1 VRNNQRV
8 IDRLRVARGAALRLL
23 GACALLLAPAVLLLG
38 PRGNA
43 LSSNWLRAGI
53 LLLCGVL
60 GGLLLPLRRPQW
72 LVRSSLGLMI
82 AAAIIYLLQ
91 PFTAITSYPFSLS
104 WSEGNRFWASSLYFR
119 REYYQVV
126 GQWGLPG
133 YLSPGFHGLYGL
145 PFLLPRPTIV
155 LLRLWEALL
164 TVFPAMGL
172 ITALTFRTRAGGP
185 GIGRLALTLWGFL
198 FLMQGPIYAPL
209 LVAAIA
215 FFLLWSPDRPLRSG
229 LVVIAASFYLGISR
243 WTWMIAP
250 GVWSVTWVLL
260 ADARRQPDSRR
271 RWARA
276 IEFGLAG
283 AAGGALS
290 LAWTGWVAQ
299 RPVLLYLVS
308 LHHLLLKYRLLP
320 NATSHLGILPWISI
334 VAAPSVVLLLWGW
347 WTRRLDWDRWSIV
360 AAGACAIG
368 LFVVGLAASI
378 KIGAGDNLHGLDMF
392 LVYVVLLVV
401 LAATELAVQGGLRP
415 GGWPFAVKFVLTAA
429 VFVASLSAVREARPL
444 QLPPQ
449 SIVAESLATVR
460 SAVSQAAPREIVLFI
475 DQRQLLAFDTIPGV
489 SLVPEYELVDL
500 MDRAM
505 ASDEANLARF
515 YHDLEAH
522 RFSLIIA
529 DPLPIIWRDRS
540 WSFGEEND
548 IWTRDIT
555 IPILDHYQ
563 PVAELE
569 DVGVWLL
576 EPRPEGSGSTLP
588 SSSSLALSRLLL
600 PVEDRP

>member
-1 VRNNQRV
+1 
-8 IDRLRVARGAALRLL
+8 
-23 GACALLLAPAVLLLG
+23 
-38 PRGNA
+38 
-43 LSSNWLRAGI
+43 
-53 LLLCGVL
+53 
-60 GGLLLPLRRPQW
+60 
-72 LVRSSLGLMI
+72 
-82 AAAIIYLLQ
+82 
-91 PFTAITSYPFSLS
+91 
-104 WSEGNRFWASSLYFR
+104 RFWASSLYFR
-119 REYYQVV
+119 RDSYQVV
-126 GQWGLPG
+126 GQWVLPD

-145 PFLLPRPTIV
+145 PFLLPRPTIA

-172 ITALTFRTRAGGP
+172 IAALVFRTRAGGP

-250 GVWSVTWVLL
+250 GVWSATWVLL
-260 ADARRQPDSRR
+260 ADGRRQPDSRR
-271 RWARA
+271 RWAQA

-290 LAWTGWVAQ
+290 LAWTRWVAQ
-299 RPVLLYLVS
+299 RPVLLYLRS
-308 LHHLLLKYRLLP
+308 FHQLLLKHRLLP

-334 VAAPSVVLLLWGW
+334 VAAPAVVMLLWAW

-360 AAGACAIG
+360 AAAACAIG

-378 KIGAGDNLHGLDMF
+378 KIGGGDNLHDLDMF

-415 GGWPFAVKFVLTAA
+415 GGWPFAVKLVLTAA

-460 SAVSQAAPREIVLFI
+460 SAVSQAARRGPVLFI

-489 SLVPEYELVDL
+489 ALVPEYELADL

-515 YHDLEAH
+515 YHDPEAH

-529 DPLPIIWRDRS
+529 DPSPIVWRDRS
-540 WSFGEEND
+540 WPFGEESD
-548 IWTRDIT
+548 IWTRDIA

-563 PVAELE
+563 PLAELE

-576 EPRPEGSGSTLP
+576 EPRPEGSDTTPLSSPPVAPASLP
-588 SSSSLALSRLLL
+588 L
-600 PVEDRP
+600 PVEGRP